1 MEQTTDHAA
10 LDARIRNHIHT
21 TASRLAKCGSVP
33 GMDAQDIEQDLF
45 LDLWHRRLAFDPTKA
60 SFRTFAD
67 RVISNRVATL
77 ACPTIR
83 LKAERQL
90 AWLDQPIDDEQ
101 HTLADTLPDPA
112 AVSDQD
118 HGLTLDVKR
127 FVAGLSPAMRR
138 CCAILTTPNIR
149 EASANAGLHR
159 SSFYENVQRLR
170 KLAEAAGLKEYV
182 AAPRQVGGRAGR
194 CPA

>member
-1 MEQTTDHAA
+1 MEQTTDNAA

-21 TASRLAKCGSVP
+21 TANRLAKCGGVP

-45 LDLWHRRLAFDPTKA
+45 LDLWHRRHAFDPTKA

-90 AWLDQPIDDEQ
+90 VWLDQPIDDEQ

-138 CCAILTTPNIR
+138 CCAILTAPNIR

-182 AAPRQVGGRAGR
+182 AAPRQVGDRAGR